1 MNDKPIEQKPN
12 QAVNDELELVYDADE
27 LDQLAKFLD
36 ALLEVDIAN
45 RSNGATTND

>member
-1 MNDKPIEQKPN
+1 MNNKPLTPEPS
-12 QAVNDELELVYDADE
+12 QAVNEKLELTLNTDE

-45 RSNGATTND
+45 RSDGAAS